1 MLGATGIF
9 ILLAFFYYEYVPE
22 DAFASEEF
30 NENKLETDDP
40 KALEAGDIKSENPAF
55 INDEI
60 EENEL

>member
-30 NENKLETDDP
+30 NENKPDDP
-40 KALEAGDIKSENPAF
+40 KALEAGDIKSDNPAF
-55 INDEI
+55 IHDEI